1 MGVPCGS
8 LNHRAKYARRLAT
21 IHEAAIFRRV
31 MCLMLVLLGIALQA
45 QRRLFRGAILRN
57 AEPQVDPDGMEFAFQ
72 ARGNFMRGTLAAVIA
87 FCSIAVSAASRPAS
101 EESTRLQ
108 RTDESAFASFN
119 KAIANYVHL
128 KQRLR
133 GEIPAWRVT
142 DNSAEIIARSDAW
155 ALAIQRARPGAQQ
168 GDFFDQ
174 ITAAAIKERLA
185 RTLKGTNV
193 AALLSR
199 INDEPALEAS
209 PRVHLRFPDA
219 SPMATMPARVLEV
232 LPVLPAELEY
242 RFVGR
247 TLVLR
252 DRDAALILDYL
263 PNALPPS

>member
-45 QRRLFRGAILRN
+45 TAAVSRVILRN
-57 AEPQVDPDGMEFAFQ
+57 AEPQVDPDGMELASQ

-87 FCSIAVSAASRPAS
+87 LCFIPIGSASLPAS
-101 EESTRLQ
+101 DESTRLQ
-108 RTDESAFASFN
+108 RTDESGFGSFS

-133 GEIPAWRVT
+133 SEIPPWRVT
-142 DNSAEIIARSDAW
+142 DSSAEIIARSDAW

-174 ITAAAIKERLA
+174 ATADAIKERLA

-199 INDEPALEAS
+199 INDEPPLEAS

-219 SPMATMPARVLEV
+219 SPMPTMPPRVLEV
-232 LPVLPAELEY
+232 LPALPAELEY

>member
-1 MGVPCGS
+1 
-8 LNHRAKYARRLAT
+8 
-21 IHEAAIFRRV
+21 
-31 MCLMLVLLGIALQA
+31 
-45 QRRLFRGAILRN
+45 
-57 AEPQVDPDGMEFAFQ
+57 
-72 ARGNFMRGTLAAVIA
+72 MRGTLAAVIA
-87 FCSIAVSAASRPAS
+87 LCTIVVGAASLPAP

-133 GEIPAWRVT
+133 GEIPPWRVT

-168 GDFFDQ
+168 GDFFDKV
-174 ITAAAIKERLA
+174 TADAIKERLA

-199 INDEPALEAS
+199 INDEPPLEAS

-219 SPMATMPARVLEV
+219 LPVTMMPPRVLEA
-232 LPVLPAELEY
+232 LPALPEELEY

-247 TLVLR
+247 ALVLR

>member
-1 MGVPCGS
+1 
-8 LNHRAKYARRLAT
+8 
-21 IHEAAIFRRV
+21 
-31 MCLMLVLLGIALQA
+31 
-45 QRRLFRGAILRN
+45 
-57 AEPQVDPDGMEFAFQ
+57 MEFAFHVR
-72 ARGNFMRGTLAAVIA
+72 ANFMRGTLAAVMA
-87 FCSIAVSAASRPAS
+87 LCCIAVGAASLPAF
-101 EESTRLQ
+101 EESIRLQ

-119 KAIANYVHL
+119 KAIVNYVHL

-155 ALAIQRARPGAQQ
+155 AHAIQRARPGAQQ
-168 GDFFDQ
+168 GDFFDKV
-174 ITAAAIKERLA
+174 TADAIKERLA
-185 RTLKGTNV
+185 RALEGTNV

-199 INDEPALEAS
+199 INDEPALEAA

-219 SPMATMPARVLEV
+219 LPVATMPARVLGV
-232 LPVLPAELEY
+232 LPALPAELEY

-247 TLVLR
+247 ALVLR